1 MKLTIFQSDKGDCLM
16 LEERDGGGKRMLI
29 DGGMA
34 SSYSEHV
41 APTMGK
47 LKKAKKSLDVVYVS
61 HIDDDHI
68 SGVRQLLDDLVAW
81 RVFRFQSKSGN
92 TRAKEPKA
100 PEPPTPKQI
109 WHNGFHKL
117 LKDNAEAIE
126 DALSAS
132 ATVLSLAPDNMRA
145 ADTKGLHQSRGI
157 LLSDLAEQNQ
167 DLATGVKTAIEVSN
181 RISPAQLKI
190 PLNPPDEKLMLVR
203 ADAKPIKLGTM
214 RIQILGPRSADLKRL
229 RDDWNEWLRTHKE
242 ELSKLRQKA
251 KETEDKLGS
260 EVERVMAPM
269 IAQAKELGNSSSV
282 TPPNLASLMLLVEQG
297 TGNSVRR
304 LILTGDGLGAEVIHG
319 LKDLKKLRSDGTLH
333 VDVLKMMHHGSE
345 HNMDADFPKLIT
357 ADHYIFCGNGFSDN
371 PEEVVVEAV
380 LASRLSTGQRR
391 SKNPE
396 AGNPFH
402 VWINTHS
409 SGATNPKYRTHLKK
423 IEKIV
428 NDQQANSNGQLTAH
442 FLKEDAFAFSV

>member
-16 LEERDGGGKRMLI
+16 LEERDGQGKRMLI

-34 SSYSEHV
+34 KSYSAHV
-41 APTMGK
+41 AATMGK
-47 LKKAKKSLDVVYVS
+47 LKKANKSLDVLYVS

-81 RVFRFQSKSGN
+81 RVFRFQSKQRN
-92 TRAKEPKA
+92 TRAKKPNT
-100 PEPPTPKQI
+100 PEPPTPKVI
-109 WHNGFHKL
+109 WHNGFSTL
-117 LKDNAEAIE
+117 LEENSEAIE

-132 ATVLSLAPDNMRA
+132 ATVLSQAPPNMHA
-145 ADTKGLHQSRGI
+145 SDSNI
-157 LLSDLAEQNQ
+157 LLTDLAEQNQ
-167 DLATGVKTAIEVSN
+167 DLATGVNTAIQVSN
-181 RISPAQLKI
+181 RISKEQLNI

-203 ADAKPIKLGTM
+203 ANAKPIKLGTM

-229 RDDWNEWLRTHKE
+229 RDDWNTWLRTHE
-242 ELSKLRQKA
+242 ETLRTLRQKA
-251 KETEDKLGS
+251 RETEDQLGS
-260 EVERVMAPM
+260 EAERVREPM
-269 IAQAKELGNSSSV
+269 ISLAKQLGESSSV

-297 TGNSVRR
+297 KGKNVKRI
-304 LILTGDGLGAEVIHG
+304 ILTGDGMGSEVIRG

-345 HNMDADFPKLIT
+345 HNLKEDFPRLIT

-371 PEEVVVEAV
+371 PEEVVVKAV
-380 LASRLSTGQRR
+380 LASRLGTGKGR

-402 VWINTHS
+402 IWINTHS
-409 SGATNPKYRTHLKK
+409 SVLANAKYRAHLQK
-423 IEKIV
+423 IQKLIE
-428 NDQQANSNGQLTAH
+428 NEEARSAGQLTGH
-442 FLKEDAFAFSV
+442 FLKGDAFFITL

>member
-16 LEERDGGGKRMLI
+16 LEERDGQGKRMLI

-34 SSYSEHV
+34 QSYSEHV

-47 LKKAKKSLDVVYVS
+47 LKEAKKSLDVVYVS

-68 SGVRQLLDDLVAW
+68 GGVRQLLDDLVAW

-109 WHNGFHKL
+109 WHNGFSSL
-117 LKDNAEAIE
+117 LKDNSEAIE

-145 ADTKGLHQSRGI
+145 SDSKI
-157 LLSDLAEQNQ
+157 LLTDLAEQNQ
-167 DLATGVKTAIEVSN
+167 DLVTGVSTAIQVSN
-181 RISPAQLKI
+181 RISPDQLNI
-190 PLNPPDEKLMLVR
+190 PLNPPEKGKLMFVR

-214 RIQILGPRSADLKRL
+214 SIQILAPRSADLKRL
-229 RDDWNEWLRTHKE
+229 RDDWNDWLRANKE
-242 ELSKLRQKA
+242 TLSKLQQKA

-260 EVERVMAPM
+260 EAERVREPM
-269 IAQAKELGNSSSV
+269 IALAKELGDSSSV

-297 TGNSVRR
+297 NGNSIKRI
-304 LILTGDGLGAEVIHG
+304 LLTGDGLGSEVIHG

-345 HNMDADFPKLIT
+345 HNMDADFPTLIT
-357 ADHYIFCGNGFSDN
+357 ADNYIFCGNGFSGN
-371 PEEVVVEAV
+371 PEEIVVDAV
-380 LASRLSTGQRR
+380 LASRLGTGKRR

-409 SGATNPKYRTHLKK
+409 SEATNKDYRAQLET
-423 IEKIV
+423 IEKLV
-428 NDQQANSNGQLTAH
+428 NEQQANSKGQLTAH
-442 FLKEDAFAFSV
+442 FLKEDAFSFSV